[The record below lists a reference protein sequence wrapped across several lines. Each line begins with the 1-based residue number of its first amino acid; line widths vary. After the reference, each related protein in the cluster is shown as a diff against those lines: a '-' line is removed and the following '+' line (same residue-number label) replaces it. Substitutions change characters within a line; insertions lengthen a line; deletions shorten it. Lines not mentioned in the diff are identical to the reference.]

1 MKYHRKVLRKILC
14 QKLENLEEMDT
25 FLERYKLLNQEE
37 KDKLNR
43 LITSREIEFIIK

>member
-37 KDKLNR
+37 KENAYR
-43 LITSREIEFIIK
+43 TITSNKAESPI